1 MEKRK
6 TYSKPRGE
14 LALGAQLSLLRLL
27 DPAVLEDPYPFYRS
41 LREHEPVHWDPYTH
55 CWVVTSYPE
64 VQTVLTN
71 YSASRTPTP
80 EQLEKLG
87 LSSMTPFAEVMV
99 RQMLFMDAEAHA
111 RLRSLCSRAF
121 TPQRAQSLRSTVQRI
136 ANQLIDKV
144 IETGKMDLIADF
156 ANPFPAIV
164 TAALL
169 GVPASD
175 HEQLKAWSADFAE
188 LLGNFQHN
196 PDRVPQVL
204 QSLEGLKAYV
214 AAKMQEQRSSP
225 SDGLIRSLMLAEIDG
240 VRLTDEEVI
249 ANTIV
254 TMIGGQETTT
264 NLIGNGLLTLL
275 RHPEAL
281 HLLRDDPTVLQTGV
295 EELLRFESPSQHTA
309 RLAPTDLE
317 LGGKAIKKG
326 TAVMAIMAAANR
338 DPQQFPEPD
347 RLDLQRVNNR
357 HVAFGWGA
365 HFCFG
370 AALARLEGQIAFST
384 LLRRLSDLTLASTH
398 CEWRGNTGLR
408 GLNAL
413 QLAFQP
419 APAGDVAV

>member
-1 MEKRK
+1 MHKGQNSPKLRSDLSPE
-6 TYSKPRGE
+6 
-14 LALGAQLSLLRLL
+14 AQFSLLRLL
-27 DPAVLEDPYPFYRS
+27 DPSVLENPYPFYRR
-41 LREHEPVHWDPYTH
+41 LREHEPVHWDPYAH

-64 VQTVLTN
+64 VQTVLTK

-80 EQLEKLG
+80 EQLKQLG
-87 LSSMTPFAEVMV
+87 LSAMTPFAEIMV
-99 RQMLFMDAEAHA
+99 KQMLFMDDQAHT
-111 RLRSLCSRAF
+111 RLRNLCSRAF
-121 TPQRAQSLRSTVQRI
+121 TPQRALSLRSTVQSI

-144 IETGKMDLIADF
+144 IETGEMDLIADF

-169 GVPASD
+169 GVPATD

-204 QSLEGLKAYV
+204 QSLEDLKSYV
-214 AAKMQEQRSSP
+214 ASKMQEQRSTP
-225 SDGLIRSLMLAEIDG
+225 CEGLIQSLMDAEIDG
-240 VRLTDEEVI
+240 ARLSDEEVI
-249 ANTIV
+249 ANIIV

-275 RHPEAL
+275 RHPDAL
-281 HLLRDDPTVLQTGV
+281 ELLRDDPAVLPTAV

-309 RLAPTDLE
+309 RLAPADVE

-347 RLDLQRVNNR
+347 RLDLKRGDNR

-370 AALARLEGQIAFST
+370 AALARLEGQIAFAT
-384 LLRRLSDLTLASTH
+384 LLRRLADLTLVTPR
-398 CEWRGNTGLR
+398 CKWRGNTGLR
-408 GLNAL
+408 GLTAL
-413 QLAFQP
+413 QLQFQA
-419 APAGDVAV
+419 APAGKA